1 MAKGKRPI
9 GGIDQGPAAIGCARA
24 ITGTRWA
31 LQLVP
36 EAAVGDYIIIH
47 AGFAI
52 QRLDP
57 EEAEKTLKLLE
68 ELSLL
73 GLQEEV
79 FTASPDRAGKDD
91 Q

>member
-1 MAKGKRPI
+1 MCLGIPARLVSVEGDSGQAEFGGVKR
-9 GGIDQGPAAIGCARA
+9 RV
-24 ITGTRWA
+24 A